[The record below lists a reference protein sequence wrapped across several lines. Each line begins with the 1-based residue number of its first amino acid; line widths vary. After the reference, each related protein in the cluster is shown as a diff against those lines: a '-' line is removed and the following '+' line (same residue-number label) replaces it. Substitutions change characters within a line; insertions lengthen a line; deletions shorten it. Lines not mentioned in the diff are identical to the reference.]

1 MTFDE
6 WYRSIYPKTVEADVF
21 ELLKDV
27 WAKASLGAYEDCAVF
42 VDTKEAY
49 SVDRDYRCPFPAYGD
64 RKCSHGHRGLFAQTG
79 EV

>member
-49 SVDRDYRCPFPAYGD
+49 SVDRDYLGD
-64 RKCSHGHRGLFAQTG
+64 AIRKRGLKRGQA
-79 EV
+79 